1 MEEGQGSS
9 ISCAAYGCNILVDD
23 EIIFQLINDPII
35 ICRYKQLITNDLV
48 QVGITFLYI
57 VIYLY
62 IFNYF

>member
-35 ICRYKQLITNDLV
+35 ICRYKQLITNDFV

-57 VIYLY
+57 
-62 IFNYF
+62 

>member
-35 ICRYKQLITNDLV
+35 ICRYKQLITNDFV
-48 QVGITFLYI
+48 QVGITFSYI